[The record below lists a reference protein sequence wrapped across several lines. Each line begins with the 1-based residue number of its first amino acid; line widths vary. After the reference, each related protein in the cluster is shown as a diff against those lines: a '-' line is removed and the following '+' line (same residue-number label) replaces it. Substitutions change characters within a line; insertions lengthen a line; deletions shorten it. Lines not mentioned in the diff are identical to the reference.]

1 MRNYIITFAEQIK
14 KTNFAKYS
22 VRAKKEDKKTRRQ
35 EDETIVCYDQHSNG
49 TKARQ
54 VYFLNLTKQIIN

>member
-22 VRAKKEDKKTRRQ
+22 VRAKKEDKKTRRRDYSLLRPAFQ
-35 EDETIVCYDQHSNG
+35 WDKS
-49 TKARQ
+49 KASC
-54 VYFLNLTKQIIN
+54 FLNLTKQIIN

>member
-54 VYFLNLTKQIIN
+54 VVFFILLSK